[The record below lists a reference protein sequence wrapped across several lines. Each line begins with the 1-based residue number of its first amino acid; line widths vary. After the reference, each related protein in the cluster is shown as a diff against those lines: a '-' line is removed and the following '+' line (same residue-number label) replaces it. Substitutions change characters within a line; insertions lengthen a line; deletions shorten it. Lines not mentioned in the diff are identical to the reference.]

1 MWQRKQILWLLLSGL
16 ITLLTFFIPYGVQ
29 SVTDSTTQVTNE
41 LDLSART
48 SLIIGV
54 LTILIALSSFG
65 CIFLYKNRSL
75 QMKLIWLIIA
85 LCIGCAVYIFYD
97 ANLSHEQK
105 KLVIGLLGDKLY
117 LGILVPI
124 ASMALLI
131 LAFMGIRADER
142 LIKSMDRLR

>member
-16 ITLLTFFIPYGVQ
+16 IALLTFFIPYGVQ
-29 SVTDSTTQVTNE
+29 SITDSTTQVTNE

-48 SLIIGV
+48 SLIIGI
-54 LTILIALSSFG
+54 LTSLIALSSFG

-75 QMKLIWLIIA
+75 QMKLIWPIIA

-97 ANLSHEQK
+97 TNLSHEQK
-105 KLVIGLLGDKLY
+105 RLVIGLLGDKLY